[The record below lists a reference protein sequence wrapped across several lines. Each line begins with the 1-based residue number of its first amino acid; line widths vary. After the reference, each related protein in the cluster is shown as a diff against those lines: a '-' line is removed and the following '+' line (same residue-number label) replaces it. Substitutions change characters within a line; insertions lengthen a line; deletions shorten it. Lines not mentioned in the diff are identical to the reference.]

1 MIEVRR
7 AITDDADDLMRLRV
21 VMLTDVAGAPPAP
34 GPWQRNGAA
43 LLADPFGAMTAFV
56 VDDPDR
62 PGRLA
67 ACALGTVEQRLP
79 GPRNLTGRVG
89 YVFNVATDPGL
100 RRRGYSR
107 ACLQALLDW
116 YAEQGVTAVDL
127 RASADGEPLYAS
139 LGFRRVPEPGM
150 RLTLPG

>member
-1 MIEVRR
+1 MMEVRR
-7 AITDDADDLMRLRV
+7 ATADDADELMRLRV
-21 VMLTDVAGAPPAP
+21 VMLTGVGGAAPTP
-34 GPWQRNGAA
+34 GPWQRAGTR
-43 LLADPFGAMTAFV
+43 LLADPSCAMTAFV

-67 ACALGTVEQRLP
+67 ACVLGTVEQRLP
-79 GPRNLTGRVG
+79 GPRNPTGRVG
-89 YVFNVATDPGL
+89 YVFNVATDPGC

-127 RASADGEPLYAS
+127 RASSDGEPLYAS